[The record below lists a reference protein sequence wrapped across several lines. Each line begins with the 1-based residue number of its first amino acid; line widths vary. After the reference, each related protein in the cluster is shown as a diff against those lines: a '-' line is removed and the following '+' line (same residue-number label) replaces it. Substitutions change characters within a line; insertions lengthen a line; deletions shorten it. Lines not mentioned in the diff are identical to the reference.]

1 MADVDD
7 TLPEW
12 SSTSASNKPT
22 GATTIG
28 TNLDDNL
35 REVQGV
41 VTRWLSHKG
50 ADIASAGTTD
60 IGAVDGLMHDI
71 TGAATVTGLGT
82 IRAGIWKVLKFE
94 GAALLTHN
102 ATSLILLTGANR
114 TTVAGDVGIYMSEGS
129 GNWRELCYMPVN
141 TQLTNSGVK
150 FAATQ
155 AASSDANTLDDYEE
169 GTWTPTLTFST
180 AGDLSVTYSVQAG
193 AYTKVGNV
201 VTVSANIVTSAFTHT
216 TAASNCRV
224 TGLPFTAS
232 ATGRAIGAVLFQ
244 GITNANLTQL
254 VAQVE
259 NSTDYVEFLGS
270 KSATNSVTIAAADM
284 PTGGSV
290 ILRFSVTYR
299 A

>member
-102 ATSLILLTGANR
+102 ATSLILPGGANII
-114 TTVAGDVGIYMSEGS
+114 TADGDVGIFISEGS
-129 GNWRELCYMPVN
+129 GNWRCLSYSPAAARPPYAGTTSSTFTFDGSGGSSGSLSLVWRRNGNFVTLQIPTAQATTGTGSASLSSNTALPVEVRPSV
-141 TQLTNSGVK
+141 TQYQSSVIITDNGAAIGASGVISV
-150 FAATQ
+150 T
-155 AASSDANTLDDYEE
+155 
-169 GTWTPTLTFST
+169 T
-180 AGDLSVTYSVQAG
+180 AG
-193 AYTKVGNV
+193 
-201 VTVSANIVTSAFTHT
+201 IVTINRDGAGTAFT
-216 TAASNCRV
+216 N
-224 TGLPFTAS
+224 S
-232 ATGRAIGAVLFQ
+232 ATGGTGAPTS
-244 GITNANLTQL
+244 ITYYA
-254 VAQVE
+254 
-259 NSTDYVEFLGS
+259 G
-270 KSATNSVTIAAADM
+270 
-284 PTGGSV
+284 
-290 ILRFSVTYR
+290 
-299 A
+299 